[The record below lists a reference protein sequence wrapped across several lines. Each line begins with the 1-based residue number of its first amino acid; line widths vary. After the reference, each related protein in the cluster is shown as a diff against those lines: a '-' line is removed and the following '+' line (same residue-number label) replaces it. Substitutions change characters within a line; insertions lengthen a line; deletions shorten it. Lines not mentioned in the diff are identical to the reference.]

1 MVNVV
6 TAPFA
11 VGLCGYRANG
21 NPSTSDNNDAGSIE
35 WGHALFAALGVP
47 AEKLEIPLVG
57 SVMERSATDHLAT
70 VRPDLV
76 VRQSRP
82 ALAFDQ
88 YRHLDVFRRF
98 ASTYRGPSGDL
109 EGITRELEQLPRSS
123 AVEEIAAKLMAAQN
137 AARQDHELVS
147 QFVDTMPEESMLK
160 IDITIA
166 AGPPVDRLLIGLS
179 AKWSLRTDRAQDCV
193 SQGSKLVNLRRGHM
207 PHFAVLTMEPRPAM
221 LRLIA
226 YGSGSIDCVYHV
238 ALPELRA
245 AAAAIERKRASAW
258 RPRATLERMIAQRRV
273 RPYQDLVDEVA
284 RLPTWT

>member
-1 MVNVV
+1 V

-11 VGLCGYRANG
+11 AKLCGYRANG

-47 AEKLEIPLVG
+47 EDKPETPLVG
-57 SVMERSATDHLAT
+57 SMLERSAAEHLAS

-82 ALAFDQ
+82 ALVFDQ

-98 ASTYRGPSGDL
+98 AGTYRGPGPEL
-109 EGITRELEQLPRSS
+109 AWITSEVQRLPTSS
-123 AVEEIAAKLMAAQN
+123 AIEEIAAKLIAAQI
-137 AARQDHELVS
+137 AAQRDHDLVS
-147 QFVDTMPEESMLK
+147 QLVDTMPEESMLK
-160 IDITIA
+160 IDITVA
-166 AGPPVDRLLIGLS
+166 AQPPVDRLLIGLS
-179 AKWSLRTDRAQDCV
+179 SKWSLRTDRAQDCV

-245 AAAAIERKRASAW
+245 AAVAIEQSRGGGW
-258 RPRATLERMIAQRRV
+258 RPRATLERMISQRRV

-284 RLPTWT
+284 RLPSWD